1 MDNRRSFKLIIIGL
15 LALCVYFFYLLID
28 QQSII
33 DEKTAALDAI
43 EKKIEEEKEIGSA
56 LENQLKII
64 DTDEYIEMVARQ
76 RLGMVK
82 PGERIYID
90 VNK

>member
-1 MDNRRSFKLIIIGL
+1 MKNRGSIRLIILGL
-15 LALCVYFFYLLID
+15 IILCGYFIYLFFD

-33 DEKTAALDAI
+33 DEKTAALNDIMEKIEI
-43 EKKIEEEKEIGSA
+43 EKKIGED

-64 DTDEYIEMVARQ
+64 DTDEYIEKVARE